1 MIAVRY
7 GVLILTVFG
16 IALFFGSPVIATWF
30 TQDTDAVRQIIT
42 ALRIDAFNQPGLAIS
57 LILVGA
63 LQEMGDTKSP
73 LYSTAFGIW
82 ITRILGVI
90 ILGQVLNLGIAGIWI
105 AIGIDLYSRSLYLY
119 YCFNRNIN
127 LLEKSPRNVY

>member
-1 MIAVRY
+1 
-7 GVLILTVFG
+7 
-16 IALFFGSPVIATWF
+16 
-30 TQDTDAVRQIIT
+30 
-42 ALRIDAFNQPGLAIS
+42 
-57 LILVGA
+57 
-63 LQEMGDTKSP
+63 MGDTKSP

-90 ILGQVLNLGIAGIWI
+90 TLGQVLSLGIAGIWI

-127 LLEKSPRNVY
+127 LLEKGPRNVY